1 MSEFFDGD
9 CEDDLDGSSGFRGI
23 LVLREIFQV
32 IFDEGS

>member
-1 MSEFFDGD
+1 MSEFFYGV
-9 CEDDLDGSSGFRGI
+9 CEEDLDGSKGFKGI

>member
-9 CEDDLDGSSGFRGI
+9 CEDLDGSSGFKGI

>member
-9 CEDDLDGSSGFRGI
+9 FEEDLDGSSGFRGI